1 MSKRP
6 SFTWTPDDDQ
16 PPRWPY
22 RESIWLEY
30 VCLLAGVLA
39 VVVALAIWGVR

>member
-1 MSKRP
+1 MTRRCACHP
-6 SFTWTPDDDQ
+6 DDQ

-30 VCLLAGVLA
+30 VCLMAGVLA
-39 VVVALAIWGVR
+39 VVVVLAVVR